1 MDIYDVRKSSN
12 SKKRSQIN
20 KLFRAKFEM
29 TIFLDAH
36 WFHAVSIDGIEKIA
50 KPLFNLEFDEGNI
63 ANVIESW
70 MNKWTNK
77 ADSAD
82 SFIRSLVKVSD
93 VLTEVIF
100 LNFFFSYSPFEEM
113 AMAYV
118 RIFYDT
124 QDLCRG
130 QLRKRTRLSCIS
142 WNDKVK
148 TDFPNIFHVSLSIS
162 LCISSALL
170 LCV

>member
-1 MDIYDVRKSSN
+1 
-12 SKKRSQIN
+12 
-20 KLFRAKFEM
+20 M

-100 LNFFFSYSPFEEM
+100 LNFFF
-113 AMAYV
+113 
-118 RIFYDT
+118 RI
-124 QDLCRG
+124 
-130 QLRKRTRLSCIS
+130 LRLKKWQWHMFGYFTIL
-142 WNDKVK
+142 K
-148 TDFPNIFHVSLSIS
+148 IFAEDS
-162 LCISSALL
+162 
-170 LCV
+170 